1 MRNRQIFYEMDSQ
14 RNTQM
19 TKLTPQTS
27 FQARMHFS
35 YPILSFRGVV
45 GSKALGSDTK
55 KQNDGVFP
63 FFLLG
68 FIFGIFS

>member
-1 MRNRQIFYEMDSQ
+1 
-14 RNTQM
+14 M
-19 TKLTPQTS
+19 TKLTPKTS
-27 FQARMHFS
+27 FQAQIHFS
-35 YPILSFRGVV
+35 YPVSSWRLIV

-68 FIFGIFS
+68 FIFGLFS